1 MHEEEAFKKSF
12 DRKLARRILIYVRP
26 YWKQVGLALL
36 ALVVSTLTAASTP
49 LFLKF
54 AIDNAIVPRE
64 VLPLA
69 QRYETLLLICSLFL
83 AVRVV
88 DFIAN
93 YAQTYL
99 ISWVGQHILYDLR
112 SEIFAKLQRL
122 HLGYYDRNPVGR
134 LMTRITS
141 DVDAINQFI
150 TGGLVGLIAD
160 FALIIG
166 LMAFML
172 VLDWRLALVSFA
184 IIPIFLV
191 VTTWIRNG
199 MRDSYRTMRLRL
211 AKVNASLQ
219 ENLAGV
225 QTTQLFNREPQNVSQ
240 FNLLSTDLRRA
251 WVDIIKWFALFFP
264 LVGFMGEIT
273 VALVLWYGGGQV
285 IQQAITLGLLVA
297 FADYVRQLFQPLQ
310 DLSDKFNIFQA
321 AMASAERIF
330 GLLDTEEDV
339 ADQPGARRVE
349 RFRGQ
354 IDFENVWFAYGKRGE
369 AKPDGTVQAGWR
381 AGELARQDP
390 DLLPDTPPSLFV
402 KQDSLKVVENT
413 ASEQGEWDWVLR
425 GVNFRVRP
433 GEKVALVGATGA
445 GKTSVISLI
454 ARFYDVQ
461 QGAVK
466 IDGLDVRNYAQ
477 RSLRRCVGIVLQD
490 PFLFSGTIESNLRL
504 GDPTITLERIQEV
517 CAFVGADEFIAE
529 QPQGYQTVLHERGGG
544 LSTGQKQLLA
554 LARAILH
561 NPDILLILDEATAN
575 VDSETEQKI
584 QTALY
589 RVMEGR
595 TSIVIAHRL
604 STVRHVDRILVFRKG
619 RLVEEGSHEE
629 LLQKGG
635 YYAKLYEL
643 QYVHGSGD

>member
-12 DRKLARRILIYVRP
+12 DAKLARRILIYVRP

-49 LFLKF
+49 LFLKY

-83 AVRVV
+83 AVRMV

-160 FALIIG
+160 FALIVG
-166 LMAFML
+166 LMTFML
-172 VLDWRLALVSFA
+172 VLDWRLALVAFA
-184 IIPIFLV
+184 IMPIFLA

-199 MRDSYRTMRLRL
+199 MREAYRAMRLRL

-225 QTTQLFNREPQNVSQ
+225 QTTQLFVREPKNVSQ
-240 FNLLSTDLRRA
+240 FNLLSSDLRTA

-285 IQQAITLGLLVA
+285 VQQAITLGLLVA
-297 FADYVRQLFQPLQ
+297 FTDYVRQLFQPLQ

-330 GLLDTEEDV
+330 GLLDTKEEV
-339 ADQPGARRVE
+339 ADKPGAQQVE

-369 AKPDGTVQAGWR
+369 AKPDGAVGKETEAER
-381 AGELARQDP
+381 TEDSN
-390 DLLPDTPPSLFV
+390 PPP
-402 KQDSLKVVENT
+402 EN
-413 ASEQGEWDWVLR
+413 AWDWVLR
-425 GVNFRVRP
+425 GVSFRVRP
-433 GEKVALVGATGA
+433 GEKIALVGATGA

-466 IDGLDVRNYAQ
+466 IDGVDVREYAQ
-477 RSLRRCVGIVLQD
+477 RDLRRAIGIVLQD

-504 GDPTITLERIQEV
+504 GDDRITLERIKEV
-517 CAFVGADEFIAE
+517 CAFVGADEFIE
-529 QPQGYQTVLHERGGG
+529 RLPQGYQTVLHERGGG

-584 QTALY
+584 QAALY

-604 STVRHVDRILVFRKG
+604 STIRHVDRILVFRKG
-619 RLVEEGSHEE
+619 KLLEEGSHDE
-629 LLQKGG
+629 LLRKGG

-643 QYVHGSGD
+643 QYVHGNGD

>member
-12 DRKLARRILIYVRP
+12 DAKLARRILVYVRP

-49 LFLKF
+49 LFLKY

-69 QRYETLLLICSLFL
+69 QRYETLLLISALFL
-83 AVRVV
+83 AVRAV

-160 FALIIG
+160 FALIMG
-166 LMAFML
+166 LMTFML
-172 VLDWRLALVSFA
+172 VLDWRLALVAFA
-184 IIPIFLV
+184 IMPIFLA

-199 MRDSYRTMRLRL
+199 MREAYRAMRLRL
-211 AKVNASLQ
+211 ARVNASLQ

-225 QTTQLFNREPQNVSQ
+225 QTTQLFVRESKNQTQ
-240 FNLLSTDLRRA
+240 FNLLSSDLRRA

-285 IQQAITLGLLVA
+285 IQQALTLGLLVA
-297 FADYVRQLFQPLQ
+297 FTDYVRQLFQPLQ

-330 GLLDTEEDV
+330 GLLDTEEEV
-339 ADQPGARRVE
+339 ADKPGAKQVE

-369 AKPDGTVQAGWR
+369 AKPDGTVGGEAKPDGTVSRSIKAEDAGVTR
-381 AGELARQDP
+381 PE
-390 DLLPDTPPSLFV
+390 PSALNPEP
-402 KQDSLKVVENT
+402 KDD
-413 ASEQGEWDWVLR
+413 WDWVLR
-425 GVNFRVRP
+425 GVSFRVRP
-433 GEKVALVGATGA
+433 GEKIALVGATGA

-461 QGAVK
+461 QGAVR
-466 IDGLDVRNYAQ
+466 IDGVDVRDYAQ
-477 RSLRRCVGIVLQD
+477 RDLRRAIGIVLQD

-504 GDPTITLERIQEV
+504 GDDSITAERIREV
-517 CAFVGADEFIAE
+517 CTFVGADEFIE
-529 QPQGYQTVLHERGGG
+529 QLPQGYQTVLHERGGG

-584 QTALY
+584 QAALY

-604 STVRHVDRILVFRKG
+604 STIRHVDRILVFRKG
-619 RLVEEGSHEE
+619 KLLEEGSHDE

>member
-12 DRKLARRILIYVRP
+12 DAKLARRILKYVRP

-49 LFLKF
+49 LFLKY

-69 QRYETLLLICSLFL
+69 QRYETLLIISAVFL
-83 AVRVV
+83 AVRAV

-112 SEIFAKLQRL
+112 SEIFAKLQRM
-122 HLGYYDRNPVGR
+122 HLGYFDRNPVGR

-166 LMAFML
+166 LMTFML
-172 VLDWRLALVSFA
+172 VLDWRLALVAFT
-184 IIPIFLV
+184 IMPIFLA
-191 VTTWIRNG
+191 VTTWIRGG
-199 MRDSYRTMRLRL
+199 MRESYRAMRLRL
-211 AKVNASLQ
+211 AKVNAALQ

-225 QTTQLFNREPQNVSQ
+225 QTTQLFNREPKNEAQ
-240 FNLLSTDLRRA
+240 FNLLSSDLRKA
-251 WVDIIKWFALFFP
+251 WVEIIKWFALFFP

-285 IQQAITLGLLVA
+285 VQQAITLGLLVA
-297 FADYVRQLFQPLQ
+297 FTDYVRQLFQPLQ
-310 DLSDKFNIFQA
+310 DLSEKFNIFQA

-330 GLLDTEEDV
+330 SLLDAKEEV
-339 ADQPGARRVE
+339 ADKPGAIPVE
-349 RFRGQ
+349 RFKGQ
-354 IDFENVWFAYGKRGE
+354 IEFEEVWFAYGRRGE
-369 AKPDGTVQAGWR
+369 ARPEPGK
-381 AGELARQDP
+381 EE
-390 DLLPDTPPSLFV
+390 DTPPDLQST
-402 KQDSLKVVENT
+402 SG
-413 ASEQGEWDWVLR
+413 EQGEWDWVLR
-425 GVNFRVRP
+425 GVSFRVRP

-466 IDGLDVRNYAQ
+466 IDGVEVREYRQ
-477 RSLRRCVGIVLQD
+477 RDLRRAIGIVLQD
-490 PFLFSGTIESNLRL
+490 PFLFSGSIESNIRL
-504 GDPTITLERIQEV
+504 GDERMTLERIQEV
-517 CAFVGADEFIAE
+517 CAFVGADEFIRRL
-529 QPQGYQTVLHERGGG
+529 PQGYQTVLHERGGG

-584 QTALY
+584 QAALE
-589 RVMEGR
+589 RIMQGR

-604 STVRHVDRILVFRKG
+604 STIRHVDRILVFRKG
-619 RLVEEGSHEE
+619 KLLEEGSHHE

-643 QYVHGSGD
+643 QYVHGST

>member
-12 DRKLARRILIYVRP
+12 DAKLARRILVYVRP

-36 ALVVSTLTAASTP
+36 ALVASTLTAASTP
-49 LFLKF
+49 LFLKY

-69 QRYETLLLICSLFL
+69 QRYETLLLICALFL

-166 LMAFML
+166 LMTFML

-184 IIPIFLV
+184 IMPIFLA

-199 MRDSYRTMRLRL
+199 MRDSYRAMRLRL
-211 AKVNASLQ
+211 ARVNASLQ
-219 ENLAGV
+219 ENLAGI
-225 QTTQLFNREPQNVSQ
+225 QTTQLFNREPKNESH
-240 FNLLSTDLRRA
+240 FNLLSTDLRSA

-285 IQQAITLGLLVA
+285 IQQALTLGLLVA

-339 ADQPGARRVE
+339 ADQPGAKQVE

-369 AKPDGTVQAGWR
+369 AKLDGTLGKESQAESKVQSAEGL
-381 AGELARQDP
+381 GGSGPLQEP
-390 DLLPDTPPSLFV
+390 
-402 KQDSLKVVENT
+402 
-413 ASEQGEWDWVLR
+413 EWDWVLR

-433 GEKVALVGATGA
+433 GEKIALVGATGA
-445 GKTSVISLI
+445 GKTSVISLL

-461 QGAVK
+461 EGAVK
-466 IDGLDVRNYAQ
+466 IDGLNVREYAQ
-477 RSLRRCVGIVLQD
+477 RNLRRSIGIVLQD

-504 GDPTITLERIQEV
+504 GDKKITSERIREV

-584 QTALY
+584 QAALY
-589 RVMEGR
+589 RVMQGR

-604 STVRHVDRILVFRKG
+604 STIRHVDRILVFRKG
-619 RLVEEGSHEE
+619 KLLEEGSHDE
-629 LLQKGG
+629 LLQRGG

>member
-12 DRKLARRILIYVRP
+12 DAKLARRILVYVRP

-49 LFLKF
+49 LFLKY

-69 QRYETLLLICSLFL
+69 QRYETLLLICALFL

-166 LMAFML
+166 LMTFML

-184 IIPIFLV
+184 IMPIFLA

-199 MRDSYRTMRLRL
+199 MRDSYRAMRLRL
-211 AKVNASLQ
+211 ARVNASLQ

-225 QTTQLFNREPQNVSQ
+225 QTTQLFNREPKNESQ
-240 FNLLSTDLRRA
+240 FNLLSTDLRSA

-285 IQQAITLGLLVA
+285 VQQALTLGLLVA
-297 FADYVRQLFQPLQ
+297 FTDYVRQLFQPLQ

-339 ADQPGARRVE
+339 ADQPGAKQVE

-369 AKPDGTVQAGWR
+369 AKLDGTLGKESKAEQSAEG
-381 AGELARQDP
+381 QS
-390 DLLPDTPPSLFV
+390 LPDPLQEP
-402 KQDSLKVVENT
+402 
-413 ASEQGEWDWVLR
+413 EWDWVLQ

-433 GEKVALVGATGA
+433 GEKIALVGATGA

-466 IDGLDVRNYAQ
+466 IDGLDVRDYRQ
-477 RSLRRCVGIVLQD
+477 RDLRRSIGIVLQD

-504 GDPTITLERIQEV
+504 GNEKITSERIREV

-589 RVMEGR
+589 RVMQGR

-604 STVRHVDRILVFRKG
+604 STIRHVDRILVFRKG
-619 RLVEEGSHEE
+619 KLLEEGSHDE

>member
-1 MHEEEAFKKSF
+1 
-12 DRKLARRILIYVRP
+12 
-26 YWKQVGLALL
+26 
-36 ALVVSTLTAASTP
+36 
-49 LFLKF
+49 
-54 AIDNAIVPRE
+54 
-64 VLPLA
+64 
-69 QRYETLLLICSLFL
+69 
-83 AVRVV
+83 
-88 DFIAN
+88 
-93 YAQTYL
+93 

-160 FALIIG
+160 FALILG
-166 LMAFML
+166 LMTFML
-172 VLDWRLALVSFA
+172 VLDWRLALVAFA
-184 IIPIFLV
+184 IIPIFLA

-199 MRDSYRTMRLRL
+199 MRDSYRAMRLRL
-211 AKVNASLQ
+211 ARVNASLQ

-225 QTTQLFNREPQNVSQ
+225 QTTQLFVREPKNESQ

-285 IQQAITLGLLVA
+285 IQQALTLGLLVA
-297 FADYVRQLFQPLQ
+297 FTDYVRQLFQPLQ

-330 GLLDTEEDV
+330 GLLDTEEEV
-339 ADQPGARRVE
+339 ADKPSAQPVE

-369 AKPDGTVQAGWR
+369 AKPDGTVGR
-381 AGELARQDP
+381 
-390 DLLPDTPPSLFV
+390 T
-402 KQDSLKVVENT
+402 LKVEGKGSGVEGAGGSNPQPS
-413 ASEQGEWDWVLR
+413 ALRSEPEDDWDWVLR
-425 GVNFRVRP
+425 GVSFRVRP
-433 GEKVALVGATGA
+433 GEKIALVGATGA

-466 IDGLDVRNYAQ
+466 IDGVDVRDYAQ
-477 RSLRRCVGIVLQD
+477 RDLRRAIGIVLQD

-504 GDPTITLERIQEV
+504 GDERITAERIREV

-584 QTALY
+584 QAALY

-604 STVRHVDRILVFRKG
+604 STIRHVDRILVFRKG
-619 RLVEEGSHEE
+619 KLLEEGSHDE

>member
-12 DRKLARRILIYVRP
+12 DAKLARRILVYVRP

-36 ALVVSTLTAASTP
+36 ALVASTLTAASTP
-49 LFLKF
+49 LFLKY

-88 DFIAN
+88 DFIAS

-166 LMAFML
+166 LMTFML
-172 VLDWRLALVSFA
+172 VLDWRLALVAFA
-184 IIPIFLV
+184 IMPIFLA

-199 MRDSYRTMRLRL
+199 MRESYRAMRLRL

-225 QTTQLFNREPQNVSQ
+225 QTTQLFGREPKNEAQ
-240 FNLLSTDLRRA
+240 FNLLSSDLRRA

-285 IQQAITLGLLVA
+285 VQQAITLGLLVA
-297 FADYVRQLFQPLQ
+297 FTDYVRQLFQPLQ

-330 GLLDTEEDV
+330 GLLDTEEEV
-339 ADQPGARRVE
+339 ADKPGARLVE

-369 AKPDGTVQAGWR
+369 AKPDGTMSRPIKAEG
-381 AGELARQDP
+381 ARDARPEPSALSPDP
-390 DLLPDTPPSLFV
+390 TDD
-402 KQDSLKVVENT
+402 
-413 ASEQGEWDWVLR
+413 WDWVLR

-433 GEKVALVGATGA
+433 GEKIALVGATGA

-466 IDGLDVRNYAQ
+466 IDGVDVRDYAQ
-477 RSLRRCVGIVLQD
+477 RDLRRAIGIVLQD

-504 GDPTITLERIQEV
+504 GDERITAERIREV
-517 CAFVGADEFIAE
+517 CAFVGADEFIAKLA
-529 QPQGYQTVLHERGGG
+529 QGYQTVLHERGGG

-584 QTALY
+584 QAALY

-604 STVRHVDRILVFRKG
+604 STIRHVDRILVFRKG
-619 RLVEEGSHEE
+619 KLLEEGSHDE

>member
-12 DRKLARRILIYVRP
+12 DARLARRILVYVRP

-36 ALVVSTLTAASTP
+36 ALVASTLTAASTP
-49 LFLKF
+49 LFLKY

-69 QRYETLLLICSLFL
+69 QRYETLLLICALFL

-166 LMAFML
+166 LMTFML

-184 IIPIFLV
+184 IMPIFLA

-199 MRDSYRTMRLRL
+199 MRDSYRAMRLRL
-211 AKVNASLQ
+211 ARVNASLQ

-225 QTTQLFNREPQNVSQ
+225 QTTQLFNREPKNESH
-240 FNLLSTDLRRA
+240 FNLLSTDLRSA

-285 IQQAITLGLLVA
+285 IQQALTLGLLVA

-339 ADQPGARRVE
+339 ADQPGAKQVE

-369 AKPDGTVQAGWR
+369 AKLDGTLGKESQAESKVQSAEGL
-381 AGELARQDP
+381 GGSGPLQEP
-390 DLLPDTPPSLFV
+390 
-402 KQDSLKVVENT
+402 
-413 ASEQGEWDWVLR
+413 EWDWVLR

-433 GEKVALVGATGA
+433 GEKIALVGATGA
-445 GKTSVISLI
+445 GKTSVISLL

-461 QGAVK
+461 EGAVK
-466 IDGLDVRNYAQ
+466 IDGLNVREYAQ
-477 RSLRRCVGIVLQD
+477 RNLRRSIGIVLQD

-504 GDPTITLERIQEV
+504 GDKKITSERIREV

-584 QTALY
+584 QAALY
-589 RVMEGR
+589 RVMQGR

-604 STVRHVDRILVFRKG
+604 STIRHVDRILVFRKG
-619 RLVEEGSHEE
+619 KLLEEGSHDE
-629 LLQKGG
+629 LLQRGG

>member
-12 DRKLARRILIYVRP
+12 DAKLARRILVYVRP

-49 LFLKF
+49 LFLKY

-160 FALIIG
+160 FALIVG
-166 LMAFML
+166 LMTFML
-172 VLDWRLALVSFA
+172 VLDWRLALVAFA
-184 IIPIFLV
+184 IMPFFLA

-199 MRDSYRTMRLRL
+199 MREAYRAMRLRL

-225 QTTQLFNREPQNVSQ
+225 QTTQLFLREPKNESQ
-240 FNLLSTDLRRA
+240 FNLLSSDLRRA

-285 IQQAITLGLLVA
+285 VQQAITLGLLVA
-297 FADYVRQLFQPLQ
+297 FTDYVRQLFQPLQ

-330 GLLDTEEDV
+330 GLLDTEEEV
-339 ADQPGARRVE
+339 ADKPSAQQVE

-369 AKPDGTVQAGWR
+369 AKPDGTLG
-381 AGELARQDP
+381 GEAKP
-390 DLLPDTPPSLFV
+390 DGTMSRSIKAEGRDTRPGPSALTPEP
-402 KQDSLKVVENT
+402 KDD
-413 ASEQGEWDWVLR
+413 WDWVLR
-425 GVNFRVRP
+425 GVSFRVRP
-433 GEKVALVGATGA
+433 GEKIALVGATGA

-466 IDGLDVRNYAQ
+466 IDGVDVREYAQ
-477 RSLRRCVGIVLQD
+477 RDLRRAIGIVLQD

-504 GDPTITLERIQEV
+504 GDDRITLERIKEV
-517 CAFVGADEFIAE
+517 CAFVGADEFIE
-529 QPQGYQTVLHERGGG
+529 RLPQGYQTVLHERGGG

-584 QTALY
+584 QAALY

-604 STVRHVDRILVFRKG
+604 STIRHVDRILVFRKG
-619 RLVEEGSHEE
+619 KLLEEGSHDE
-629 LLQKGG
+629 LLRKGG

-643 QYVHGSGD
+643 QYVHGSGE

>member
-12 DRKLARRILIYVRP
+12 DAKLAQRILVYVRP

-36 ALVVSTLTAASTP
+36 ALVASTLTAASTP
-49 LFLKF
+49 LFLKY
-54 AIDNAIVPRE
+54 AIDHAIVPRE

-69 QRYETLLLICSLFL
+69 QRYETLLLICALFL

-166 LMAFML
+166 LMTFML
-172 VLDWRLALVSFA
+172 VLDWRLALVAFA
-184 IIPIFLV
+184 IMPIFLG

-199 MRDSYRTMRLRL
+199 MRDSYRAMRLRL

-225 QTTQLFNREPQNVSQ
+225 QTTQLFNREPKNESQ

-285 IQQAITLGLLVA
+285 VQQAITLGLLVA
-297 FADYVRQLFQPLQ
+297 FTDYVRQLFQPLQ

-330 GLLDTEEDV
+330 GLLDTPEDV
-339 ADQPGARRVE
+339 ADLPGAKQVE

-354 IDFENVWFAYGKRGE
+354 IEFENVWFAYGKRGE
-369 AKPDGTVQAGWR
+369 AKLEETEQGAKG
-381 AGELARQDP
+381 GEGVISPHHPSNPAQRLSGIETSASDP
-390 DLLPDTPPSLFV
+390 
-402 KQDSLKVVENT
+402 
-413 ASEQGEWDWVLR
+413 GEWDWVLR
-425 GVNFRVRP
+425 GVSFRVRP
-433 GEKVALVGATGA
+433 GEKIALVGATGA

-461 QGAVK
+461 EGAVR
-466 IDGLDVRNYAQ
+466 IDGVDVRAYAQ
-477 RSLRRCVGIVLQD
+477 RNLRRSIGIVLQD

-504 GDPTITLERIQEV
+504 GDEKITSERIREV

-584 QTALY
+584 QAALY
-589 RVMEGR
+589 RVMQGR

-604 STVRHVDRILVFRKG
+604 STIRHVDRILVFRKG
-619 RLVEEGSHEE
+619 KLLEEGSHDE

>member
-12 DRKLARRILIYVRP
+12 DAKLARRIVVYVRP

-49 LFLKF
+49 LFLKY

-69 QRYETLLLICSLFL
+69 QRYETLLLISALFL
-83 AVRVV
+83 AVRAV

-160 FALIIG
+160 FALIMG
-166 LMAFML
+166 LMTFML
-172 VLDWRLALVSFA
+172 VLDWQLALVAFA
-184 IIPIFLV
+184 IMPIFLA

-199 MRDSYRTMRLRL
+199 MREAYRAMRLRL
-211 AKVNASLQ
+211 ARVNASLQ

-225 QTTQLFNREPQNVSQ
+225 QTTQLFVREPKNQAQ
-240 FNLLSTDLRRA
+240 FNLLSSDLRRA

-285 IQQAITLGLLVA
+285 IQQALTLGLLVA
-297 FADYVRQLFQPLQ
+297 FTDYVRQLFQPLQ

-330 GLLDTEEDV
+330 GLLDTEEEV
-339 ADQPGARRVE
+339 ADKPGAKQVE

-369 AKPDGTVQAGWR
+369 AKPDGTVGGEAKPDGTVGKEPKVDSAGNSNP
-381 AGELARQDP
+381 Q
-390 DLLPDTPPSLFV
+390 PSALGPEP
-402 KQDSLKVVENT
+402 KDD
-413 ASEQGEWDWVLR
+413 WDWVLR
-425 GVNFRVRP
+425 GVSFRVRP
-433 GEKVALVGATGA
+433 GEKIALVGATGA

-461 QGAVK
+461 QGAVR
-466 IDGLDVRNYAQ
+466 IDGVDVRDYAQ
-477 RSLRRCVGIVLQD
+477 RDLRRAIGIVLQD

-504 GDPTITLERIQEV
+504 GDDSITAERIREV
-517 CAFVGADEFIAE
+517 CAFVGADEFIE
-529 QPQGYQTVLHERGGG
+529 QLPQGYQTVLHERGGG

-584 QTALY
+584 QAALY

-604 STVRHVDRILVFRKG
+604 STIRHVDRILVFRKG
-619 RLVEEGSHEE
+619 KLLEEGSHDE

>member
-12 DRKLARRILIYVRP
+12 DTKLARRILVYVRP

-36 ALVVSTLTAASTP
+36 ALVASTLTAASTP
-49 LFLKF
+49 LFLKY

-69 QRYETLLLICSLFL
+69 QRYETLLLICALFL

-166 LMAFML
+166 LMTFML

-184 IIPIFLV
+184 IMPIFLA

-199 MRDSYRTMRLRL
+199 MRDSYRAMRLRL
-211 AKVNASLQ
+211 ARVNASLQ

-225 QTTQLFNREPQNVSQ
+225 QTTQLFNRELRNESQ
-240 FNLLSTDLRRA
+240 FNLLSTDLRSA

-285 IQQAITLGLLVA
+285 IQQALTLGLLVA
-297 FADYVRQLFQPLQ
+297 FTDYVRQLFQPLQ

-330 GLLDTEEDV
+330 GLLDTKEDV
-339 ADQPGARRVE
+339 ADQPGAKQVE

-354 IDFENVWFAYGKRGE
+354 IDFENVWFAYGRRGE
-369 AKPDGTVQAGWR
+369 AKPSNLEQGGVEE
-381 AGELARQDP
+381 GELPLAPAAGLSIVEPTAR
-390 DLLPDTPPSLFV
+390 
-402 KQDSLKVVENT
+402 
-413 ASEQGEWDWVLR
+413 EQGEWDWVLR

-433 GEKVALVGATGA
+433 GEKIALVGATGA

-461 QGAVK
+461 EGAVK
-466 IDGLDVRNYAQ
+466 IDGLNVREYAQ
-477 RSLRRCVGIVLQD
+477 RNLRRSIGIVLQD

-504 GDPTITLERIQEV
+504 GDEKITSERIREV

-529 QPQGYQTVLHERGGG
+529 QPQGYQTVLHERGVG

-584 QTALY
+584 QAALY
-589 RVMEGR
+589 RVMQGR

-604 STVRHVDRILVFRKG
+604 STIRHVDRILVFRKG
-619 RLVEEGSHEE
+619 KLLEEGSHDE

>member
-12 DRKLARRILIYVRP
+12 DAKLARRILVYVRP

-36 ALVVSTLTAASTP
+36 ALVASTLTAASTP
-49 LFLKF
+49 LFLKY

-69 QRYETLLLICSLFL
+69 QRYETLLLICTLFL

-160 FALIIG
+160 FALIMG
-166 LMAFML
+166 LMTFML

-184 IIPIFLV
+184 IMPIFLA

-199 MRDSYRTMRLRL
+199 MRDSYRAMRLRL

-225 QTTQLFNREPQNVSQ
+225 QTTQLFNREPKNESQ

-285 IQQAITLGLLVA
+285 VQQALTLGLLVA
-297 FADYVRQLFQPLQ
+297 FTDYVRQLFQPLQ

-339 ADQPGARRVE
+339 ADQPGAKQVE

-369 AKPDGTVQAGWR
+369 AKLDGTLGKESKAEQSAEG
-381 AGELARQDP
+381 QS
-390 DLLPDTPPSLFV
+390 LPDPLQEP
-402 KQDSLKVVENT
+402 
-413 ASEQGEWDWVLR
+413 EWDWVLR

-433 GEKVALVGATGA
+433 GEKIALVGATGA

-461 QGAVK
+461 EGAVK
-466 IDGLDVRNYAQ
+466 IDGLNVREYAQ
-477 RSLRRCVGIVLQD
+477 RDLRRSIGIVLQD

-504 GDPTITLERIQEV
+504 GDEKITSERIREV

-584 QTALY
+584 QAALY
-589 RVMEGR
+589 RVMQGR
-595 TSIVIAHRL
+595 TSIIIAHRL
-604 STVRHVDRILVFRKG
+604 STIRHVDRILVFRKG
-619 RLVEEGSHEE
+619 KLLEEGSHDE

>member
-12 DRKLARRILIYVRP
+12 DAKLARRILKYVRP

-49 LFLKF
+49 LFLKY

-69 QRYETLLLICSLFL
+69 QRYEILLLVCAVFL

-99 ISWVGQHILYDLR
+99 ISWVGQHILFDLR
-112 SEIFAKLQRL
+112 SEIFAKLQRM
-122 HLGYYDRNPVGR
+122 HLGYFDRNPVGR

-160 FALIIG
+160 FALMIG
-166 LMAFML
+166 LMTFML
-172 VLDWRLALVSFA
+172 VLDWRLALVAFA
-184 IIPIFLV
+184 IMPIFLA
-191 VTTWIRNG
+191 VTTWIRGG
-199 MRDSYRTMRLRL
+199 MREAYRAMRLRL
-211 AKVNASLQ
+211 SRVNASLQ

-225 QTTQLFNREPQNVSQ
+225 QTTQLFNREPKNEAQ
-240 FNLLSTDLRRA
+240 FNLLSSDLRRA
-251 WVDIIKWFALFFP
+251 WVEIIKWFALFFP
-264 LVGFMGEIT
+264 LVGFMGEVT

-285 IQQAITLGLLVA
+285 VQQAITLGLLVA
-297 FADYVRQLFQPLQ
+297 FTDYVRQLFQPLQ
-310 DLSDKFNIFQA
+310 DLSEKFNIFQA

-330 GLLDTEEDV
+330 GLLDTKEEV
-339 ADQPGARRVE
+339 ADKPGALPVE

-354 IDFENVWFAYGKRGE
+354 IDFEDVWFAYGRRGE
-369 AKPDGTVQAGWR
+369 RKPQASESAEQG
-381 AGELARQDP
+381 AA
-390 DLLPDTPPSLFV
+390 DTPPSAS
-402 KQDSLKVVENT
+402 SLEVLEPT
-413 ASEQGEWDWVLR
+413 TPEEGEWDWVLR
-425 GVNFRVRP
+425 GVSFRVRP

-466 IDGLDVRNYAQ
+466 IDGLDVRDYRQ
-477 RSLRRCVGIVLQD
+477 RDLRRAIGIVLQE
-490 PFLFSGTIESNLRL
+490 PFLFSGTIASNLRL
-504 GDPTITLERIQEV
+504 GDERITLERIEEV
-517 CAFVGADEFIAE
+517 CAFVGADEFIKRL
-529 QPQGYQTVLHERGGG
+529 PQGYETVLHERGGG

-584 QTALY
+584 QAALE

-604 STVRHVDRILVFRKG
+604 STIRHVDRILVFRKG
-619 RLVEEGSHEE
+619 KLLEEGSHDE